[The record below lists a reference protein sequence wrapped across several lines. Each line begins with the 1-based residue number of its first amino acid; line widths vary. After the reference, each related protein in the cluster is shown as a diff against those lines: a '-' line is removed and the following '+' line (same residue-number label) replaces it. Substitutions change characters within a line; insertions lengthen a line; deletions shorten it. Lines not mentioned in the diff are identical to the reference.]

1 MYRFDVINHFIKK
14 YNFKNYLEIGVFNGE
29 CIEAVD
35 ILHKDGIDPG
45 AEGVV
50 HPKVNYPITS
60 DEFFE
65 LIKDHSEIKYDIVF
79 IDGLHHSTQ
88 VIKDIT
94 NSLKHSIDG
103 GVIVMHDCNPPTK
116 AHAQLPRNEQR
127 EWNGDTYKAF
137 LQSRIDNPQHK
148 HFVVDDDWGVGVILK
163 NQRDFYKGENE
174 LQQGIYSWDY
184 FNTNRVKLLN
194 LTPPDEFKESYK

>member
-1 MYRFDVINHFIKK
+1 MYRFDIINHFVKK

-35 ILHKDGIDPG
+35 ILHKDGVDPG

-65 LIKDHSEIKYDIVF
+65 LIKGHDIKYDIVF

-94 NSLKHSIDG
+94 NSLKHSINN
-103 GVIVMHDCNPPTK
+103 GVIAMHDCNPPTK
-116 AHAQLPRNEQR
+116 AHAQVPRNGQR

-137 LQSRIDNPQHK
+137 LQGDFNIDK
-148 HFVVDDDWGVGVILK
+148 
-163 NQRDFYKGENE
+163 NE
-174 LQQGIYSWDY
+174 LQQGIDSWDY
-184 FNTNRVKLLN
+184 FNTNRVQLLN
-194 LTPPDEFKESYK
+194 LISPDEFKESYK

>member
-1 MYRFDVINHFIKK
+1 MYRFDIINHFIKK

-65 LIKDHSEIKYDIVF
+65 LVKDHPEIQYDIVF
-79 IDGLHHSTQ
+79 IDGLHHSVQ

-94 NSLKHSIDG
+94 NSLKHSINN
-103 GVIVMHDCNPPTK
+103 GVIAMHDCNPPTK
-116 AHAQLPRNEQR
+116 LHAQVPRNGQR

-163 NQRDFYKGENE
+163 NQGDFNIDKNE
-174 LQQGIYSWDY
+174 LQQGIDSWDY

-194 LTPPDEFKESYK
+194 LISPDEFKESYK

>member
-1 MYRFDVINHFIKK
+1 MYRFDIINHFIKK

-29 CIEAVD
+29 CIEAID
-35 ILHKDGIDPG
+35 IFHKDGVDPG
-45 AEGVV
+45 VEGVV

-65 LIKDHSEIKYDIVF
+65 LIKDEDIKYDIVF
-79 IDGLHHSTQ
+79 IDGLHHSDQ

-94 NSLKHSIDG
+94 NSLKHS
-103 GVIVMHDCNPPTK
+103 M
-116 AHAQLPRNEQR
+116 
-127 EWNGDTYKAF
+127 
-137 LQSRIDNPQHK
+137 DNPQHK

-163 NQRDFYKGENE
+163 NQTDVLISKKDLEKG
-174 LQQGIYSWDY
+174 IDSWDY

-194 LTPPDEFKESYK
+194 LIQPDEFKESYK

>member
-1 MYRFDVINHFIKK
+1 MHRSEIINHFITK
-14 YNFKNYLEIGVFNGE
+14 YNFINYLEIGVFHGD
-29 CIEAVD
+29 CITKVIAQ
-35 ILHKDGIDPG
+35 HKDGVDPG
-45 AEGVV
+45 AEGIV
-50 HPKVNYPITS
+50 HPEVNYPITS

-65 LIKDHSEIKYDIVF
+65 LIKDHDIKYDIVF
-79 IDGLHHSTQ
+79 IDGLHHSDQ

-94 NSLKHSIDG
+94 NSLKHTTDN
-103 GVIVMHDCNPPTK
+103 GVIAMHDCNPPSK
-116 AHAQLPRNEQR
+116 AHAQVPRNGQR

-163 NQRDFYKGENE
+163 NQEDFNIDKNE
-174 LQQGIYSWDY
+174 LQQGIDSWDY

-194 LTPPDEFKESYK
+194 LISPDEFKESYK

>member
-1 MYRFDVINHFIKK
+1 MYRFDIINHFIKK

-29 CIEAVD
+29 CIEAID
-35 ILHKDGIDPG
+35 IFHKDGVDPG
-45 AEGVV
+45 VEGVV

-65 LIKDHSEIKYDIVF
+65 LIKDEDIKYDIVF
-79 IDGLHHSTQ
+79 IDGLHHSDQ

-94 NSLKHSIDG
+94 NSLKHSMDS
-103 GVIVMHDCNPPTK
+103 GVIAMHDCNPPTK
-116 AHAQLPRNEQR
+116 AHAQVPRNSQR

-137 LQSRIDNPQHK
+137 LQSRMDNPQHK

-163 NQRDFYKGENE
+163 NQTDVLISKKDLEKG
-174 LQQGIYSWDY
+174 IDSWDY

-194 LTPPDEFKESYK
+194 LIQPDEFKESYK

>member
-1 MYRFDVINHFIKK
+1 MHRSEIINHFIIK
-14 YNFKNYLEIGVFNGE
+14 YNFINYLEIGVFHGN
-29 CIEAVD
+29 CITKVIAQ
-35 ILHKDGIDPG
+35 HKDGVDPG

-65 LIKDHSEIKYDIVF
+65 LIKGHDIKYDIVF
-79 IDGLHHSTQ
+79 IDGLHHSDQ

-94 NSLKHSIDG
+94 NSLKHTTDN
-103 GVIVMHDCNPPTK
+103 GVIAMHDCNPPSK
-116 AHAQLPRNEQR
+116 AHAQVPRNGQR

-163 NQRDFYKGENE
+163 NQEDFNIDKNE
-174 LQQGIYSWDY
+174 LQQGIDSWDY

-194 LTPPDEFKESYK
+194 LIPPDEFKESYK